1 MIAIGVG
8 ALWGLS
14 MVGGIGGKSGLSMW
28 WGVLIL
34 PYLIGWCMGI
44 WGPGSPRW
52 LLMLGI
58 VVGLWYL
65 AILAMVFKGSGHR
78 GGDMGAAPII
88 AIGTIG
94 VLTIGGC
101 VTALATRKTKGFEN
115 SGSNPDAR
123 DALP

>member
-1 MIAIGVG
+1 
-8 ALWGLS
+8 
-14 MVGGIGGKSGLSMW
+14 MW

-34 PYLIGWCMGI
+34 PYLIGWFMGI
-44 WGPGSPRW
+44 VGPGSPRW

-65 AILAMVFKGSGHR
+65 TILGMTFRALGHR

-94 VLTIGGC
+94 ALTIGGC
-101 VTALATRKTKGFEN
+101 ITALVTRRTKCFDTPC
-115 SGSNPDAR
+115 SSSDVR
-123 DALP
+123 DGLR